1 MRRLCC
7 STALSTFAALLRLMR
22 APLQLP
28 LKYIAIFVVS
38 MMFPALDSITKEK
51 VRSLRVLK
59 PCPMHVAGAGWQGA
73 AGCMRLV

>member
-1 MRRLCC
+1 MRL
-7 STALSTFAALLRLMR
+7 
-22 APLQLP
+22 PQLP

-51 VRSLRVLK
+51 VR
-59 PCPMHVAGAGWQGA
+59 PPPAGPYTCPVCVAGDGWQGA